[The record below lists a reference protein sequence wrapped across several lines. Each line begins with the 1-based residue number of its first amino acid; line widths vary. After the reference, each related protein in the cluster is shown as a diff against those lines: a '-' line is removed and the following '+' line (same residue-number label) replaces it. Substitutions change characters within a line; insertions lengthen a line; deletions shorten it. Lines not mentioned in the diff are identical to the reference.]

1 MPPWFN
7 VRVTDADRSVLD
19 DDAWAAIREVV
30 GRAKKSTMHCAIAS
44 TDSDGGP
51 HITPVGTIFLREDY
65 TGFYFDEYTSAL
77 ARNVDHDPRVC
88 VMAVDSGR
96 LFWLR
101 SLLAG
106 RFIAPPAVRL
116 YGTVGALRPAT
127 SSELVQVRQS
137 VRTTQWSKGGKMLWS
152 GFSRVRDITFTGFR
166 PVRYPVMMGRLWPGV
181 S

>member
-1 MPPWFN
+1 M
-7 VRVTDADRSVLD
+7 TDADRSVLD